1 MEVPGFKTKPEGGV
15 VIQRLAL
22 SLAVVLLFGGILES
36 QETAQE
42 PQFPE
47 GFRFESEVQIIPLP
61 VFVTDDDGDPIMD
74 LTLEDFVIKEDGKA
88 REIVVFEP
96 ISYDRL
102 STFKDRVPLH
112 PGLRRSF
119 LLMFDMLYSTP
130 QGILR
135 ARKAAMDFV
144 TKRVAPTDLVAV
156 ATYTDVGGLKILCN
170 FTTDHMQAEN
180 AIETLGLV
188 NSVHSIQDPIGFSF
202 SPLLEIYG
210 EGIGDKPTS
219 YENEFEE
226 IMTDTMRSLK
236 DRMDRSA
243 EDRYSNQSAHYLDT
257 FHHLYSAMNRFSG
270 RKIVL
275 MLSQGIDSDFITGTG
290 LKNVDSDFQKFQS
303 GNVHEID
310 PDSSFGRTDLRDSLI
325 EGLRVA
331 TGADVMI
338 NTFDI
343 SGLGG
348 EAGAA
353 PGRGRGGGQDT
364 LFLMANETGGRYYS
378 NVNNLEQ
385 PLQRIL
391 KETSHFYLLGFHPR
405 DLQQKGRFHKIEV
418 KVNRDDVDISARK
431 GWYEP
436 KPADKWTPTERILE
450 VSEYVSKD
458 LLSDD
463 VYFDVLASAYPGQ
476 SELVR
481 IPVFLKFPGKQ
492 FLEDKRELMQ
502 LEIYAYALDS
512 TGRFIDF
519 FSRTLSFDLGKER
532 DRIRRTGI
540 KYYDLLIVRPGMTR
554 LKFIARDV
562 QTGKIGS
569 FIEDV
574 VAPDFTKDF
583 ALSPPVFITA
593 EPEWIV
599 ARGLDPN
606 RLEPRRKGLPI
617 TYPYVSEGNEYIPAV
632 RPEVRKDQRTNIMFR
647 AYNLTLDPETGQ
659 PLTEMKFRRIGPDGA
674 EQTIHNIGL
683 LRRPTQPEPNC
694 FELLFQINWEEV
706 PLGPGA
712 FELAFTDVLAQ
723 KTLKVSSAYVLTP

>member
-1 MEVPGFKTKPEGGV
+1 M
-15 VIQRLAL
+15 IQRFAL
-22 SLAVVLLFGGILES
+22 SLAMIVLFGGILEA
-36 QETAQE
+36 QETTQE
-42 PQFPE
+42 PQLPE

-74 LTLEDFVIKEDGKA
+74 LTLEDFVVKEDGKV
-88 REIVVFEP
+88 REIVIFEP
-96 ISYDRL
+96 IAYDRL
-102 STFKDRVPLH
+102 STFKDKVPLH

-119 LLMFDMLYSTP
+119 LVMFDLLYSTP
-130 QGILR
+130 QGIIR
-135 ARKAAMDFV
+135 ARKAALDFV
-144 TKRVAPTDLVAV
+144 TNRVATTDLVAV
-156 ATYTDVGGLKILCN
+156 ATYTHVGGLKLLCN
-170 FTTDHMQAEN
+170 FTTDHTQAES

-188 NSVHSIQDPIGFSF
+188 SSVHSIQDPVGFSF
-202 SPLLEIYG
+202 TPLLEIYG
-210 EGIGDKPTS
+210 EGSGETPNV
-219 YENEFEE
+219 YESEFERA
-226 IMTDTMRSLK
+226 MVDHMRAVQE
-236 DRMDRSA
+236 RMDQSA
-243 EDRYSNQSAHYLDT
+243 QDRYSNQSAHYLNT
-257 FHHLYSAMNRFSG
+257 FNHLYSAMNRFSG
-270 RKIVL
+270 RKIIL

-303 GNVHEID
+303 GDVHLID
-310 PDSSFGRTDLRDSLI
+310 PDSSFGRTDLRESLI
-325 EGLRVA
+325 EGLRIA

-348 EAGAA
+348 EAGEA

-378 NVNNLEQ
+378 NANNLEQ

-391 KETSHFYLLGFHPR
+391 KETSHFYLLGFRPR

-418 KVNRDDVDISARK
+418 KVNRDDVDVSARK

-436 KPADKWTPTERILE
+436 KPADQWTPTERILE

-476 SELVR
+476 SGLVR

-492 FLEDKRELMQ
+492 FLEDERDLMQ

-519 FSRTLSFDLGKER
+519 FSRTMSFDLGKER

-540 KYYDLLIVRPGMTR
+540 KYYDLLIVRPGTTR
-554 LKFIARDV
+554 LKFIVRDV

-569 FIEDV
+569 FIEDI
-574 VAPDFTKDF
+574 VAPDFTTDF

-606 RLEPRRKGLPI
+606 KLESRRKGLPI
-617 TYPYVSEGNEYIPAV
+617 SYPFVSEGNEYIPAV
-632 RPEVRKDQRTNIMFR
+632 RPEVRKDQHTNIMFR

-659 PLTEMKFRRIGPDGA
+659 PQTEMKFRWIGPDGQ
-674 EQTIHNIGL
+674 EQTIRNIGL
-683 LRRPTQPEPNC
+683 LRQPTQPEPNC
-694 FELLFQINWEEV
+694 FELLFQINWEDV
-706 PLGPGA
+706 PVGPGA
-712 FELAFTDVLAQ
+712 FELALTDVLAQ
-723 KTLKVSSAYVLTP
+723 KTLTVSSAYVLTP